1 MAILEQ
7 LMEAFRAYSAI
18 DLEAAG
24 NKSAVIVAF
33 VNQATP
39 DIKKKLPKIDG
50 LAGKSLSELLEVVAK
65 VYNKRETSEE
75 RWARLRIEA
84 NEQGDR
90 MKTAKNDKQ
99 RHAMAI
105 AEDRQTHDM
114 AYLVLVA
121 MVSDPEK

>member
-7 LMEAFRAYSAI
+7 LKEAFRAYSAI

-33 VNQATP
+33 INQATP

-84 NEQGDR
+84 NEQGNR
-90 MKTAKNDKQ
+90 MKAAENDKQ